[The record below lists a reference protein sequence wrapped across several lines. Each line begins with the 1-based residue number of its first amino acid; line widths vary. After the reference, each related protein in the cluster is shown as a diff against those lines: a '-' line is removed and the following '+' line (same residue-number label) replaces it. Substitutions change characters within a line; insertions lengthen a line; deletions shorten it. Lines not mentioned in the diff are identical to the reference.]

1 MYDCFENLNAEEK
14 IFDDLNNW
22 ETSFSKQFSDNPPVT
37 LDQIPFESLLRLFDQ
52 PQNDTTSMSQ
62 SSFNRVNESSYIKM
76 EASSSLTNKNPLIIV
91 DQLPNE
97 TPMIPELR
105 IKTLELSS
113 SPLTS
118 EDNSHDLNINTKPPA
133 LVENTNCIISV
144 YKCTKCNYQTNLNA
158 SSWMILQHWVTR
170 HDPDPRTLELAHTTT
185 GQKLRAENLYNIVAR
200 CSAPGCDKM
209 FGSNARQDSQ
219 LYHIVRTHWRRKH
232 SEEEECRDKDK
243 TEILIR
249 RIETGVME
257 CEMDYCGWRQ
267 KTQKNG
273 WRQKCLNHFIEEHSH
288 DLTQFRFQDS
298 RGHILQLQDIFS
310 YVGQCSQEDC
320 FIIKASTNKTDLVKC
335 FTNHYK
341 KYHLHLTTSHHFKH
355 LVVKGKVK
363 LTDNV
368 TSITE
373 NHHQHL
379 QQLQEA
385 TNTEKEP
392 SGRLDDEG
400 RGFGVS

>member
-1 MYDCFENLNAEEK
+1 MTETNPQQQPSFSCYDCFENLNAEEK

-97 TPMIPELR
+97 TPMRPELR

-158 SSWMILQHWVTR
+158 SSWMILQHC
-170 HDPDPRTLELAHTTT
+170 T
-185 GQKLRAENLYNIVAR
+185 G
-200 CSAPGCDKM
+200 
-209 FGSNARQDSQ
+209 
-219 LYHIVRTHWRRKH
+219 
-232 SEEEECRDKDK
+232 
-243 TEILIR
+243 
-249 RIETGVME
+249 
-257 CEMDYCGWRQ
+257 
-267 KTQKNG
+267 
-273 WRQKCLNHFIEEHSH
+273 
-288 DLTQFRFQDS
+288 
-298 RGHILQLQDIFS
+298 
-310 YVGQCSQEDC
+310 
-320 FIIKASTNKTDLVKC
+320 
-335 FTNHYK
+335 
-341 KYHLHLTTSHHFKH
+341 
-355 LVVKGKVK
+355 
-363 LTDNV
+363 
-368 TSITE
+368 
-373 NHHQHL
+373 
-379 QQLQEA
+379 
-385 TNTEKEP
+385 
-392 SGRLDDEG
+392 
-400 RGFGVS
+400 